1 MVHRRETLRSQ
12 LSLTVSWTWAGRE
25 DEYPDSRLRSQEPAR
40 QPGAGRRLEPLM
52 VVFATSGD
60 STLWLNGDHGEVAQ
74 QVTGLYDTP
83 PYQQMPAMTDAT
95 LARTRSL
102 SGQPIQRCDPTAMRA
117 TRNGVKSS
125 EYRKPYWTKPPP

>member
-1 MVHRRETLRSQ
+1 MSIERHPTRG
-12 LSLTVSWTWAGRE
+12 WAEGATQSGIVGAAGFVEPTTDRQR
-25 DEYPDSRLRSQEPAR
+25 PDTTTTATEPS
-40 QPGAGRRLEPLM
+40 P
-52 VVFATSGD
+52 
-60 STLWLNGDHGEVAQ
+60 WLNGDAGKRRSRS
-74 QVTGLYDTP
+74 GLYDTP